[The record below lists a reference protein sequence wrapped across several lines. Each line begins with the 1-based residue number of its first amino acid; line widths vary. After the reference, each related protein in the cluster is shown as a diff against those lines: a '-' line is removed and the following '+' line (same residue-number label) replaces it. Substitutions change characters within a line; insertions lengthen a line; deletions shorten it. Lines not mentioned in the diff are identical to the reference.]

1 MSWLLLAPRNRL
13 LRQRNGDMDRSM
25 SMSLSGSEEYK
36 KVRDMEAREL
46 FRSSQNTLFQE
57 ERMEVQSASLHF
69 NQALPLHYPVVREKR
84 DLGVVQPFHFSIVY
98 FQAARE
104 RRVAMQK
111 LREANT
117 GLANKRRVET
127 TNR

>member
-1 MSWLLLAPRNRL
+1 L
-13 LRQRNGDMDRSM
+13 LRQRNGDMNRSM

-36 KVRDMEAREL
+36 KIRDMEAREL

-57 ERMEVQSASLHF
+57 ERMEVQNVSSHF
-69 NQALPLHYPVVREKR
+69 NMASAPVLLPAYVCREI
-84 DLGVVQPFHFSIVY
+84 LVY
-98 FQAARE
+98 FNRFTSKLFLFQAARE